1 VKQQVTHLNLDERH
15 RRLMAMRSAQLGMS
29 LSDYVSTLV
38 EGDAERSGLV
48 EFLGQGS
55 KLEVRRGGK

>member
-1 VKQQVTHLNLDERH
+1 MKQQVTHLNLDERH

-38 EGDAERSGLV
+38 AGDAERSGLV
-48 EFLGQGS
+48 DFLGQP
-55 KLEVRRGGK
+55 KREEVRRGSK